1 MALMDGRHPTNE
13 SFAWTTLPRSRSTSS
28 PTSAASSR
36 VTYGLPSSTSPAHS
50 SSSSTGSSP
59 LTVPYNLATSVGT
72 GRPTAFTSSSPRS
85 SLQSVPTGSYYSTA
99 PPPSV
104 DRAADLLYSESIP
117 TTTTTTVT
125 NRPLS
130 FATASTLTDETEP
143 SSFATTAS
151 DTVQNLT
158 QTFLS
163 NYSTITVDY
172 GGTREDTSGDGGGGM
187 GNNSSPGLGASSLM
201 PSAGSGLTASGI
213 GGGLSLSLPDLLE
226 EDELMALWNCT
237 NCFLLNY
244 GASGGAGNNTTS
256 RYYFPNGTGRDLL
269 LPGGDLDEDAIASE
283 TTIYLIRVI
292 ATAIV
297 LGIVILATV
306 IGNVFVIAAILLER
320 NLQSVANHLI
330 LSLAVADLLVAC
342 LVMPLGAVYEVSK
355 EWRLGADLCDMWT
368 SSDVLCCTASILHLV
383 AIALD
388 RYWAVTDI
396 DYAHQRTARRIG
408 YMIIIIWTLSVLVS
422 IAPLLGWK
430 DPEWEARVYQDLQ
443 CIVSQDIGYQIF
455 ATASSFYVPLLVILF
470 LYWRIFLAARKRI
483 RRRQQGRTI
492 VQLIPKPLVNA
503 TQTASG
509 GGMIAN
515 VAGGSG
521 GIAAA
526 VVAVIG
532 RPLPTISETTTA
544 FTNVSSAN
552 TSPEKGSLGNG
563 IERDRIELDP
573 PTADISMAYP
583 SGNQASCSSS
593 SRPPGTS
600 LASKKKAQSST
611 DSKRER
617 KAAKT
622 LAIITGAFVC
632 CWLPFFII
640 AILLPT
646 CTSCD
651 ISPLVTSVCLWLG
664 YFNSTLNPIIYT
676 IFSPEFRHAFKRI
689 LCGRRYS
696 LRRTR
701 NLGVRHMR

>member
-1 MALMDGRHPTNE
+1 MGRLTERAFSWP
-13 SFAWTTLPRSRSTSS
+13 ARPWPSS
-28 PTSAASSR
+28 VRTVTEKIHRFSSR
-36 VTYGLPSSTSPAHS
+36 RGTTTTTS
-50 SSSSTGSSP
+50 SSSST
-59 LTVPYNLATSVGT
+59 V
-72 GRPTAFTSSSPRS
+72 
-85 SLQSVPTGSYYSTA
+85 
-99 PPPSV
+99 
-104 DRAADLLYSESIP
+104 P
-117 TTTTTTVT
+117 TTTWKPFAAGSDVGGFIGRELGSGP
-125 NRPLS
+125 NLS
-130 FATASTLTDETEP
+130 GGGDNSQSKE
-143 SSFATTAS
+143 
-151 DTVQNLT
+151 
-158 QTFLS
+158 
-163 NYSTITVDY
+163 DY
-172 GGTREDTSGDGGGGM
+172 GGTSSSSSSSLDDYIYE
-187 GNNSSPGLGASSLM
+187 NNSSASASSSSSELFSEILSNFNSTPVG
-201 PSAGSGLTASGI
+201 PSSQSVFSNYTNEFGINANVSSGSSSSDDGSFGATSSSR
-213 GGGLSLSLPDLLE
+213 LSFGSLPNLLE

-244 GASGGAGNNTTS
+244 SGSSSSSSSSALINATVSS
-256 RYYFPNGTGRDLL
+256 RYVNGSERDPLL
-269 LPGGDLDEDAIASE
+269 SATDDGGVDEDAE

-342 LVMPLGAVYEVSK
+342 LVMPLGAVYEVSN

-408 YMIIIIWTLSVLVS
+408 YMIIVIWTLSVLVS

-430 DPEWEARVYQDLQ
+430 DPEWESRVYQDLQ
-443 CIVSQDIGYQIF
+443 CIVSQDVGYQIF

-483 RRRQQGRTI
+483 RRRQQAAQTH
-492 VQLIPKPLVNA
+492 PEPLAKASCMALTSIGFRWKV
-503 TQTASG
+503 TASQANTIG
-509 GGMIAN
+509 GPTAN
-515 VAGGSG
+515 VVGGSG

-552 TSPEKGSLGNG
+552 TSPEKASFGNG
-563 IERDRIELDP
+563 IERDRIEADL
-573 PTADISMAYP
+573 PTADMSTAYP
-583 SGNQASCSSS
+583 SHGASCSSVKPS
-593 SRPPGTS
+593 IM
-600 LASKKKAQSST
+600 KKKSQAAT

-646 CTSCD
+646 CTGCD
-651 ISPLVTSVCLWLG
+651 ISPIVTSVCLWLG

-689 LCGRRYS
+689 LCGRRHS

-701 NLGVRHMR
+701 HLGVRHMR